1 MRKILLTLCGVLF
14 AVPAFA
20 IEVYNNGDNSVGI
33 YGFAIGYAG
42 YGLDVTGEA
51 NGSVPVLGSSHEASS
66 LNHNLMYGIQN
77 NTRIGTNIKIGNFTA
92 QFELGANE
100 KTLVNGAS
108 NTVGLRQ
115 AWAAYTFGNGS
126 RLLVGKTDTP
136 TAMSGFSSSIYDT
149 DGGLNGFGG
158 SPTGVR
164 RFQVQYSI
172 AGLTLALIE
181 DDMNYAN
188 NGAALGIRDFNDA
201 NTPYTPRAGI
211 SYVFQN
217 ESLLAKIA
225 ATYTAV
231 NGSYTD
237 AAGATKWTNL
247 HAFGVVLGVRPTFG
261 NMWVGFHARYGM
273 NEDLY
278 GEGKT
283 VANNGKYSHDSFSL
297 EFPFIG
303 AIGRSVNNDG
313 SFNNTHRAGA
323 ALEFGIN
330 VTENFAAI
338 IGGGYQATIQEIG
351 SVINVPNVGAF
362 DATNASCLIHSY
374 AIFVQTPYKFNQN
387 FALIPEI
394 AWFSTSGKA
403 SANVNGMAGAVNGKA
418 ETSASQSGLLVGVQ
432 FKATF

>member
-1 MRKILLTLCGVLF
+1 MKKVFLTLFAVLL

-20 IEVYNNGDNSVGI
+20 IEVYNNGENSVGI
-33 YGFAIGYAG
+33 YGNIRGYMG
-42 YGLDVTGEA
+42 YGMGM
-51 NGSVPVLGSSHEASS
+51 NGSSYDYNGTVTTVDPTFG
-66 LNHNLMYGIQN
+66 HNMLYGLQGN
-77 NTRIGTNIKIGNFTA
+77 SRIGTNIKLGNFTA

-100 KTLVNGAS
+100 PTLVKNSPATSIGI
-108 NTVGLRQ
+108 RQ
-115 AWAAYTFGNGS
+115 AWGAYTFGNGS

-136 TAMSGFSSSIYDT
+136 TAMGGFNSSFYDT

-158 SPTGVR
+158 TVTGSR
-164 RFQVQYSI
+164 RFQIQYSI

-181 DDMNYAN
+181 DDVN
-188 NGAALGIRDFNDA
+188 NAGAITNITGFTDNA
-201 NTPYTPRAGI
+201 PYTPRAGI

-231 NGSYTD
+231 NGYYTD
-237 AAGATKWTNL
+237 NADKKAWTNL
-247 HAFGVVLGVRPTFG
+247 HAFGVTLGVKPTFG
-261 NMWVGFHARYGM
+261 NMWVSILARYGM

-283 VANNGKYSHDSFSL
+283 VANSGKYSHDSFSL
-297 EFPFIG
+297 AFPGIG
-303 AIGRSVNNDG
+303 TIGRSINNDG

-323 ALEFGIN
+323 AIEFGIN
-330 VTENFAAI
+330 VTENFAAV

-351 SVINVPNVGAF
+351 DTIDITGMGAF
-362 DATNASCLIHSY
+362 GVTDPSYLIHSY
-374 AIFVQTPYKFNQN
+374 AIFVQAPYKFNKN
-387 FALIPEI
+387 FALVPEI

-432 FKATF
+432 FKASF

>member
-1 MRKILLTLCGVLF
+1 MKKVFLTLFAVLL

-20 IEVYNNGDNSVGI
+20 IEVYNNGENSVGI
-33 YGFAIGYAG
+33 YGHIRGYMG
-42 YGLDVTGEA
+42 YGMGM
-51 NGSVPVLGSSHEASS
+51 NGSSSDNNGVVTTVDPTFGHQ
-66 LNHNLMYGIQN
+66 MFYGVQG

-231 NGSYTD
+231 NGSYLNTSNQQ
-237 AAGATKWTNL
+237 AWTNL
-247 HAFGVVLGVRPTFG
+247 HAFGIALGVKPTFG
-261 NMWVGFHARYGM
+261 NMWLGIHARYGM

-278 GEGKT
+278 NEGGT
-283 VANNGKYSHDSFSL
+283 YANTGSFAHQKIGYTASL
-297 EFPFIG
+297 
-303 AIGRSVNNDG
+303 STKKDG
-313 SFNNTHRAGA
+313 SFDNIHRAGA
-323 ALEFGIN
+323 AVEFGMKA
-330 VTENFAAI
+330 TEAFTFI
-338 IGGGYQATIQEIG
+338 IGGGYQATIPELEEVTGVEQ
-351 SVINVPNVGAF
+351 S
-362 DATNASCLIHSY
+362 SLIHSY
-374 AIFVQTPYKFNQN
+374 AVFLQGQYALSPN
-387 FALIPEI
+387 FALVPEI
-394 AWFSTSGKA
+394 AWFGTVGSSSSTAGGVTNKA
-403 SANVNGMAGAVNGKA
+403 SQYQN
-418 ETSASQSGLLVGVQ
+418 GLLVGLQ
-432 FKATF
+432 FRANF

>member
-1 MRKILLTLCGVLF
+1 MKKVFLTLFAVLL

-20 IEVYNNGDNSVGI
+20 IEVYNNGENSVGI
-33 YGFAIGYAG
+33 YGHVRGYMG
-42 YGLDVTGEA
+42 YGMGM
-51 NGSVPVLGSSHEASS
+51 NGSSYDYNGTVTTVDPTFGHQ
-66 LNHNLMYGIQN
+66 MFYGVQG
-77 NTRIGTNIKIGNFTA
+77 NTRIGTNIKVGNFTA

-100 KTLVNGAS
+100 KTLVNGTS

-136 TAMSGFSSSIYDT
+136 TAMSGFNSSIYDT

-188 NGAALGIRDFNDA
+188 SGEALGITGFDDTT
-201 NTPYTPRAGI
+201 TPYTPRAGI

-231 NGSYTD
+231 NGSYLNTSNQQ
-237 AAGATKWTNL
+237 AWTNL
-247 HAFGVVLGVRPTFG
+247 HAFGIALGVKPTFG
-261 NMWVGFHARYGM
+261 NMWVSVHARYGM

-278 GEGKT
+278 NEGGT
-283 VANNGKYSHDSFSL
+283 YANTGSFAHQKIGYTASL
-297 EFPFIG
+297 
-303 AIGRSVNNDG
+303 STKKDG
-313 SFNNTHRAGA
+313 SFDNIHRAGA
-323 ALEFGIN
+323 AVEFGMKA
-330 VTENFAAI
+330 TEAFTFI
-338 IGGGYQATIQEIG
+338 IGGGYQATIPELEEVTGVEQ
-351 SVINVPNVGAF
+351 SN
-362 DATNASCLIHSY
+362 LIHSY
-374 AIFVQTPYKFNQN
+374 AVFLQGQYAFNQN
-387 FALIPEI
+387 FALVPEI
-394 AWFSTSGKA
+394 AWFGTVMNDSRTEGGVTDKS
-403 SANVNGMAGAVNGKA
+403 SNYQN
-418 ETSASQSGLLVGVQ
+418 GLLVGLQ
-432 FKATF
+432 FRATF

>member
-1 MRKILLTLCGVLF
+1 MKKVFLTLFAVLL

-20 IEVYNNGDNSVGI
+20 IEVYNNGENSVGI
-33 YGFAIGYAG
+33 YGHVRGYMG
-42 YGLDVTGEA
+42 YGMDM
-51 NGSVPVLGSSHEASS
+51 NGGSSDYNGTVTTVDPTFGHQ
-66 LNHNLMYGIQN
+66 MFYGVQG
-77 NTRIGTNIKIGNFTA
+77 NTRIGTNIKLGNFTA

-136 TAMSGFSSSIYDT
+136 TAMSGFNSSIYDT

-188 NGAALGIRDFNDA
+188 GGAALGITNFNDA

-231 NGSYTD
+231 NGSYLNTSNQQ
-237 AAGATKWTNL
+237 AWTNL
-247 HAFGVVLGVRPTFG
+247 HAFGIALGVKPTFG
-261 NMWVGFHARYGM
+261 NMWVSVHARYGM

-278 GEGKT
+278 NEGGT
-283 VANNGKYSHDSFSL
+283 YANTGSFAHQKLGYTASL
-297 EFPFIG
+297 
-303 AIGRSVNNDG
+303 STKKDG
-313 SFNNTHRAGA
+313 SFNNIHRAGA
-323 ALEFGIN
+323 AVEFGMKA
-330 VTENFAAI
+330 TEAFTFI
-338 IGGGYQATIQEIG
+338 VGGGYQATIPELEEVTGVEQ
-351 SVINVPNVGAF
+351 SN
-362 DATNASCLIHSY
+362 LIHSY
-374 AIFVQTPYKFNQN
+374 AVFLQGQYAFNQN
-387 FALIPEI
+387 FALVPEI
-394 AWFSTSGKA
+394 AWFGTVGSSSYTEGGVTDKS
-403 SANVNGMAGAVNGKA
+403 SNYQN
-418 ETSASQSGLLVGVQ
+418 GLLVGLQ
-432 FKATF
+432 FRATF

>member
-1 MRKILLTLCGVLF
+1 MKKVFLTLFAVLL

-20 IEVYNNGDNSVGI
+20 IEVYNNGENSVGI
-33 YGFAIGYAG
+33 YGHVRGYMG
-42 YGLDVTGEA
+42 YGMGM
-51 NGSVPVLGSSHEASS
+51 NGSSSDNSGRVTTVDPTFGHQ
-66 LNHNLMYGIQN
+66 MFYGVQG

-136 TAMSGFSSSIYDT
+136 TAMSGFNSSIYDT

-188 NGAALGIRDFNDA
+188 SGAALGIRGFNDA

-231 NGSYTD
+231 NGSYLN
-237 AAGATKWTNL
+237 ASNQQAWTNL
-247 HAFGVVLGVRPTFG
+247 HAFGIALGVKPTFG
-261 NMWVGFHARYGM
+261 NMWVGVHARYGM

-278 GEGKT
+278 NEGGT
-283 VANNGKYSHDSFSL
+283 YANTGSFAHGKIGYTASL
-297 EFPFIG
+297 S
-303 AIGRSVNNDG
+303 AKNDG
-313 SFNNTHRAGA
+313 SFDNIHRAGA
-323 ALEFGIN
+323 AVEFGMKA
-330 VTENFAAI
+330 TEAFTFI
-338 IGGGYQATIQEIG
+338 VGGGYQATIPELEEVAGVEQ
-351 SVINVPNVGAF
+351 SHLV
-362 DATNASCLIHSY
+362 HSY
-374 AIFVQTPYKFNQN
+374 AVFLQGQYALSPN
-387 FALIPEI
+387 FALVPEI
-394 AWFSTSGKA
+394 AWFGTVDATSQTAGGVTNKA
-403 SANVNGMAGAVNGKA
+403 SN
-418 ETSASQSGLLVGVQ
+418 SQNGLLVGLQ
-432 FKATF
+432 FRANF

>member
-1 MRKILLTLCGVLF
+1 MKKVFLTLFAVLL

-20 IEVYNNGDNSVGI
+20 IEVYNNGENSVGI
-33 YGFAIGYAG
+33 YGHVRGYMG
-42 YGLDVTGEA
+42 YGMGM
-51 NGSVPVLGSSHEASS
+51 NGSSSDNNGVVTTVDPTFGHQ
-66 LNHNLMYGIQN
+66 MFYGVQG

-100 KTLVNGAS
+100 KTLVNGTP

-188 NGAALGIRDFNDA
+188 SGNALGIAGFDDTT
-201 NTPYTPRAGI
+201 TPYTPRAGI

-231 NGSYTD
+231 NGSYLN
-237 AAGATKWTNL
+237 ASNQQAWTNL
-247 HAFGVVLGVRPTFG
+247 HAFGIALGVKPTFG
-261 NMWVGFHARYGM
+261 NMWLGIHARYGM

-278 GEGKT
+278 NEGGT
-283 VANNGKYSHDSFSL
+283 YANTGSFAHGKIGYTASL
-297 EFPFIG
+297 S
-303 AIGRSVNNDG
+303 AKKDG
-313 SFNNTHRAGA
+313 SFNNIHRAGA
-323 ALEFGIN
+323 AVEFGMKA
-330 VTENFAAI
+330 TEAFTFI
-338 IGGGYQATIQEIG
+338 IGGGYQATIPELEEVTGVEQ
-351 SVINVPNVGAF
+351 SN
-362 DATNASCLIHSY
+362 LIHSY
-374 AIFVQTPYKFNQN
+374 AVFLQGQYALSPN
-387 FALIPEI
+387 FALVPEI
-394 AWFSTSGKA
+394 AWFGTVDTKSQTAGGVTNKA
-403 SANVNGMAGAVNGKA
+403 SN
-418 ETSASQSGLLVGVQ
+418 SQNGLLVGLQ
-432 FKATF
+432 FRANF

>member
-1 MRKILLTLCGVLF
+1 MKKVFLTLFAVLL

-20 IEVYNNGDNSVGI
+20 IEVYNNGENSVGI
-33 YGFAIGYAG
+33 YGHVRGYMG
-42 YGLDVTGEA
+42 YGMGM
-51 NGSVPVLGSSHEASS
+51 NGSSSDYNGTVTTVDPTFGHQ
-66 LNHNLMYGIQN
+66 MFYGVQG

-100 KTLVNGAS
+100 KTLVNETS

-188 NGAALGIRDFNDA
+188 GGAALGIRDFNDA

-231 NGSYTD
+231 NGSYLNTSNQQ
-237 AAGATKWTNL
+237 AWTNL
-247 HAFGVVLGVRPTFG
+247 HAFGIALGVKPTFG
-261 NMWVGFHARYGM
+261 NMWVSIHARYGM

-278 GEGKT
+278 NEGGT
-283 VANNGKYSHDSFSL
+283 YANTGSFAHQKIGYTASL
-297 EFPFIG
+297 
-303 AIGRSVNNDG
+303 STKKDG
-313 SFNNTHRAGA
+313 SFDNIHRAGA
-323 ALEFGIN
+323 ALEFGMKA
-330 VTENFAAI
+330 TEAFTFI
-338 IGGGYQATIQEIG
+338 IGGGYQATIPELEEVTGVEQ
-351 SVINVPNVGAF
+351 S
-362 DATNASCLIHSY
+362 SLIHSY
-374 AIFVQTPYKFNQN
+374 AVFLQGQYALSPN
-387 FALIPEI
+387 FALVPEI
-394 AWFSTSGKA
+394 AWFGTVGSSSSTAGGVTNKA
-403 SANVNGMAGAVNGKA
+403 SQYQN
-418 ETSASQSGLLVGVQ
+418 GLLVGLQ
-432 FKATF
+432 FRANF

>member
-1 MRKILLTLCGVLF
+1 MKKVFLTLFAVLL

-20 IEVYNNGDNSVGI
+20 IEVYNNGENSVGI
-33 YGFAIGYAG
+33 YGHVRGYMG
-42 YGLDVTGEA
+42 YGMDM
-51 NGSVPVLGSSHEASS
+51 NGGSSDYNGTVTTVDPTFGHQ
-66 LNHNLMYGIQN
+66 MFYGVQG

-136 TAMSGFSSSIYDT
+136 TAMSGFNSSIYDT

-188 NGAALGIRDFNDA
+188 GGAALGIRDFNDA

-231 NGSYTD
+231 NGSYLNTSNQQ
-237 AAGATKWTNL
+237 AWTNL

-283 VANNGKYSHDSFSL
+283 VANSGKYSHDSFSL
-297 EFPFIG
+297 TFPAIG

-323 ALEFGIN
+323 AVEFGIN

-351 SVINVPNVGAF
+351 DTIDITGMGAF
-362 DATNASCLIHSY
+362 GVTDPSYLIHSY
-374 AIFVQTPYKFNQN
+374 AIFVQAPYKFNKN
-387 FALIPEI
+387 FALVPEI

-403 SANVNGMAGAVNGKA
+403 SANVNDMAGLVNGKA

-432 FKATF
+432 FKASF

>member
-1 MRKILLTLCGVLF
+1 MKKVFLTLFAVLL

-20 IEVYNNGDNSVGI
+20 IEVYNNGENSVGI
-33 YGFAIGYAG
+33 YGHIRGYMG
-42 YGLDVTGEA
+42 YGMGM
-51 NGSVPVLGSSHEASS
+51 NGSSSDNNGVVTTVDPTFGHQ
-66 LNHNLMYGIQN
+66 MFYGVQG

-231 NGSYTD
+231 NGSYLNTSNQQ
-237 AAGATKWTNL
+237 AWTNL
-247 HAFGVVLGVRPTFG
+247 HAFGIALGVKPTFG
-261 NMWVGFHARYGM
+261 NMWLGIHARYGM

-278 GEGKT
+278 NEGGT
-283 VANNGKYSHDSFSL
+283 YANTGSFAHQKIGYTASL
-297 EFPFIG
+297 
-303 AIGRSVNNDG
+303 STKKDG
-313 SFNNTHRAGA
+313 SFDNIHRAGA
-323 ALEFGIN
+323 AVEFGMKA
-330 VTENFAAI
+330 TEAFTFI
-338 IGGGYQATIQEIG
+338 IGGGYQATIPELEEVTGVEQ
-351 SVINVPNVGAF
+351 S
-362 DATNASCLIHSY
+362 SLIHSY
-374 AIFVQTPYKFNQN
+374 AVFLQGQYALSPN
-387 FALIPEI
+387 FALVPEI
-394 AWFSTSGKA
+394 AWFGTVGSSSSTEGGVTDKS
-403 SANVNGMAGAVNGKA
+403 SNYQN
-418 ETSASQSGLLVGVQ
+418 GLLVGLQ
-432 FKATF
+432 FRANF

>member
-1 MRKILLTLCGVLF
+1 MKKVFLTLFAVLL

-20 IEVYNNGDNSVGI
+20 IEVYNNGENSVGI
-33 YGFAIGYAG
+33 YGHVRGYMG
-42 YGLDVTGEA
+42 YGMDM
-51 NGSVPVLGSSHEASS
+51 NGGSSDYNGTVTTVDPTFGHQ
-66 LNHNLMYGIQN
+66 MFYGVQG
-77 NTRIGTNIKIGNFTA
+77 NTRIGTNIKLGNFTA

-100 KTLVNGAS
+100 KTLVNGTS

-136 TAMSGFSSSIYDT
+136 TAMSGFNSSIYDT

-188 NGAALGIRDFNDA
+188 SGAALGITGFDDTT
-201 NTPYTPRAGI
+201 TPYTPRAGI

-231 NGSYTD
+231 NGSYLNTSNQQ
-237 AAGATKWTNL
+237 AWTNL
-247 HAFGVVLGVRPTFG
+247 HAFGIALGVKPTFG
-261 NMWVGFHARYGM
+261 NMWVSVHARYGM

-278 GEGKT
+278 NEGGT
-283 VANNGKYSHDSFSL
+283 YANTGSFAHQKLGYTASL
-297 EFPFIG
+297 
-303 AIGRSVNNDG
+303 STKKDG
-313 SFNNTHRAGA
+313 SFDNIHRAGA
-323 ALEFGIN
+323 ALEFGMKA
-330 VTENFAAI
+330 TEAFTFI
-338 IGGGYQATIQEIG
+338 IGGGYQATIPELEEVTGVEQ
-351 SVINVPNVGAF
+351 SN
-362 DATNASCLIHSY
+362 LIHSY
-374 AIFVQTPYKFNQN
+374 AVFLQGQYAFNQN
-387 FALIPEI
+387 FALVPEI
-394 AWFSTSGKA
+394 AWFGTVGSSSRTEGGVTDKS
-403 SANVNGMAGAVNGKA
+403 SNYMN
-418 ETSASQSGLLVGVQ
+418 GLLVGLQ
-432 FKATF
+432 FRATF